1 MNELSERLNQAIEF
15 IRRNGYAESDT
26 EIARRLG
33 VPYSTLSMTKTGV
46 RTPTWGM
53 LLDLCD
59 IYPIDFRWLRT
70 GQGSIVGEPREI
82 FLLKRIEEL
91 EKELERLRE

>member
-1 MNELSERLNQAIEF
+1 MNELCKRLNKAVEF
-15 IRRNGYAESDT
+15 IRRNGYADSDT

-33 VPYSTLSMTKTGV
+33 VPYSTLSMTKTGKRV
-46 RTPTWGM
+46 PTWGM

-59 IYPIDFRWLRT
+59 AYPIDFRWLRT